1 MDSTYHL
8 CERSA
13 IQSGESDMTF
23 EAHAAA
29 FTADVEIVFEQP
41 TTRALPAHADVAD
54 PAPGWATR
62 NPSRALAFLF
72 VSPRDCVALDELMA
86 L

>member
-1 MDSTYHL
+1 MLLMKGSFHP
-8 CERSA
+8 A
-13 IQSGESDMTF
+13 KGESDMTF

-29 FTADVEIVFEQP
+29 FATDVELVIEQP
-41 TTRALPAHADVAD
+41 KVRAFPAHADVAD
-54 PAPGWATR
+54 PEPGWVTR

-72 VSPRDCVALDELMA
+72 VSPRDCAALDELMA